1 MADKEA
7 KIFLGIEGADRA
19 IGNLQLLGGQFG
31 KLANQMLGIVNVA
44 KDFSQAVTNAKPLSL
59 AAATNEA
66 EKYRDVVTRI
76 GVAYKLTG
84 GQLSDL
90 QDYFSRTSMSIG
102 HSADEVAS
110 AFEKLAK
117 TSDFRTAKNELADL
131 AVRANNTN
139 RPLPEMVRDYTQL
152 RSALSIP
159 SHMAGP
165 AFRMID
171 EQAEKSGT
179 QGGGAALERRL
190 EILAPTLKKY
200 DTSTDEK
207 RRQVLAIVAALGKNL
222 PQEQATQ
229 VVQDALGSHPDAQ
242 QLSRYLGRDILK
254 SGKIDPMALFDL
266 SRKIRQSRDKDSAL
280 RTETK
285 LFGGNRQAAL
295 NWAELSPDKINELAR
310 DSSGEDYASSTK
322 FELGSNEQY
331 RAAAKRYESKESQAR
346 DRAEIERQ
354 GRQTDLYM
362 QTDAGKLKRANLEK
376 DYIKQSVGTD
386 LLKGT
391 DRYNANYQGQR
402 GLQVGIESMQG
413 VAGDFVRGAAAAKAY
428 VGSRDSNSSDDAM
441 LNELKLSNQQLQNL
455 PQKIGEQLRDD
466 PNQLGVDSARARP
479 AN

>member
-44 KDFSQAVTNAKPLSL
+44 KDFSQAITNAKPMSL
-59 AAATNEA
+59 AQATNEA
-66 EKYRDVVTRI
+66 EKYRDVVTRL

-90 QDYFSRTSMSIG
+90 QEYFSGTGMRIG
-102 HSADEVAS
+102 ASAEEVAS
-110 AFEKLAK
+110 AFEELAK
-117 TSDFRTAKNELADL
+117 ASDFRTAKNQIDDL
-131 AVRANNTN
+131 GVRANNTN
-139 RPLPEMVRDYTQL
+139 RSLKEMVRDYTQL

-159 SHMAGP
+159 AHMTGP
-165 AFRMID
+165 TFRMID

-190 EILAPTLKKY
+190 ETLAPTLKKF
-200 DTSTDEK
+200 DTSTDAK
-207 RRQVLAIVAALGKNL
+207 QRQVVAIVAALGKNL
-222 PQEQATQ
+222 PQDQATQ
-229 VVQDALGSHPDAQ
+229 VVQDALGSLPDPQ

-254 SGKIDPMALFDL
+254 NGKIDVMALFEL

-295 NWAELSPDKINELAR
+295 NWGELSPEKINELAR
-310 DSSGEDYASSTK
+310 DTSGEDYASSTK

-331 RAAAKRYESKESQAR
+331 RAAAKRYESKENQAK
-346 DRAEIERQ
+346 DRAEVERL
-354 GRQTDLYM
+354 GRETDRYM
-362 QTDAGKLKRANLEK
+362 QTSAGKLKRANLEK
-376 DYIKQSVGTD
+376 AYIERSIGTG
-386 LLKGT
+386 LLGNR
-391 DRYNANYQGQR
+391 DQYNANYEGQR
-402 GLQVGIESMQG
+402 GLQVGIESMG
-413 VAGDFVRGAAAAKAY
+413 GIGGEVARGAAAAIAVSGSGEKADNNA
-428 VGSRDSNSSDDAM
+428 VV
-441 LNELKLSNQQLQNL
+441 NELKIQNQQLQDL
-455 PQKIGEQLRDD
+455 PQKIGEQLRND